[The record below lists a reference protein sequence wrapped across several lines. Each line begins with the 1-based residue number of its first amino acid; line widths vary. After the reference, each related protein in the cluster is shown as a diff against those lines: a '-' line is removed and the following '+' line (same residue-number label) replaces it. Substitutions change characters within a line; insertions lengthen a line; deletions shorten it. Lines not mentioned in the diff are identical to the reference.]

1 MKKEKFVVSGMS
13 CAACSA
19 TVEKTVKKLDGVT
32 DVNVN
37 LLKGSMSVDFDDSL
51 LTDEQISA
59 AVSSAG
65 YGCMAENQNKG
76 ENKSAPNPNEMQEN
90 EIKAM
95 KTRLI
100 SSIIFMTVLM
110 YVSMGH
116 MMGLSLPAFLEGP
129 QNAVSF
135 AMTQL
140 LLTLPVL
147 YINRHFFIDGFKKLF
162 KGAPN
167 MDSLIAIG
175 SSAATVYGI
184 FAIYKIGIG
193 LGTSNLDLVMRYSHD
208 LYFESAAMI
217 LTLITLGKFLEA
229 RAKGKTTDAI
239 SALVKLRPKTATV
252 LRNGKEIEI
261 DTADINK
268 GDIVVIKSGM
278 SIPVDGKVVTGSGNV
293 DEAAITG
300 ESMPVFKEEG
310 STVSS
315 GTVCKSGYFTFEATR
330 VGSDTT
336 LSQIITLMEEAGSSK
351 APISRLADKISGVF
365 VPIVISIALITFL
378 VWFFVV
384 GESFELALTMAI
396 SVLVIS
402 CPCALGLATPTAIM
416 VGTGKG
422 ASFGVLIKSAEA
434 LETAHKTNV
443 VLLDKTGTITKG
455 VPTVTDVIAKNSE
468 DKELWNLIYSA
479 EKLSDHPLAKAIT
492 DYFAQNNAKELPHT
506 SFENIDGKGLTAT
519 IGGKFVCC
527 GNLSLIKEKCGE
539 ASETASLKET
549 MDSLSK
555 KGKTPV
561 IVSVDGLV
569 KAVLGVSDVIKETS
583 REAIQE
589 LKNLGCEVIML
600 TGDNQTVAEAIGKEA
615 GVTGIIA
622 GVLPTDKE
630 KEVRRLEEQGK
641 KVMMVGDGI
650 NDAPALKR
658 ADVGIAIGAGTDIAI
673 DSADVVLVKN
683 DLRDVATMLELS
695 KKTIRNIKQNLFWAL
710 FYNCIGIPIAAGLLF
725 VPFGLKLNPMI
736 GAAAMS
742 CSSVFVVTNALRLRF
757 FSPSRIKNKKA
768 EENNNITNQT
778 IKEEKP
784 KQMEEKTMEK
794 VMTINGM
801 MCMHCSGRVEKCLKE
816 LDGVTNAVVD
826 LDAKTATV
834 TMNTE
839 VSDETLTNAVTEQ
852 GYEVVSVK

>member
-19 TVEKTVKKLDGVT
+19 NVEKTVKKLDGVS

-37 LLKGSMSVDFDDSL
+37 LLKGSMSVEYDEEKLSDS
-51 LTDEQISA
+51 EISS
-59 AVSSAG
+59 AVCGAG
-65 YGCMAENQNKG
+65 YGCQSEENSKG
-76 ENKSAPNPNEMQEN
+76 SKEEKPSSLAND

-95 KTRLI
+95 KKRLI
-100 SSIIFMTVLM
+100 SSICFMVVLM

-116 MMGLSLPAFLEGP
+116 MLGLSLPSFLEGTE
-129 QNAVSF
+129 NAVSF
-135 AMTQL
+135 ALTQFL
-140 LLTLPVL
+140 LALPVI
-147 YINRHFFIDGFKKLF
+147 YINRHFFINGFKKLF

-175 SSAATVYGI
+175 SSASTIYGI
-184 FAIYKIGIG
+184 FAIYKIGVG
-193 LGTSNLDLVMRYSHD
+193 LGTGNLDIVMQYSHD

-239 SALVKLRPKTATV
+239 SALVKLRPQTSIV
-252 LRNGKEIEI
+252 LRDGKETEI
-261 DTADINK
+261 DSSDIMK

-278 SIPVDGKVVTGSGNV
+278 SIAVDGKIVSGSGNI
-293 DEAAITG
+293 DESAITG
-300 ESMPVFKEEG
+300 ESMPVFKEQG
-310 STVSS
+310 SIISS
-315 GTVCKSGYFTFEATR
+315 GTVCRSGYFTFEATR

-365 VPIVISIALITFL
+365 VPVVISIALITFL
-378 VWFFVV
+378 IWFFIV

-416 VGTGKG
+416 VGTGRG
-422 ASFGVLIKSAEA
+422 ASYGVLIKSAEA
-434 LETAHKTNV
+434 LETAHKTDV

-455 VPTVTDVIAKNSE
+455 VPTVTDYIINENSDSLL
-468 DKELWNLIYSA
+468 DKIYSS
-479 EKLSDHPLAKAIT
+479 EKLSNHPLAKAIVS
-492 DYFAQNNAKELPHT
+492 YCEEMGAKELSHD
-506 SFENIDGKGLTAT
+506 SFQNIDGKGVVASFSGSELS
-519 IGGKFVCC
+519 C
-527 GNLSLIKEKCGE
+527 GNLALTREKCE
-539 ASETASLKET
+539 DEDSLAFVNENIEK
-549 MDSLSK
+549 LSK

-561 IVSVDGLV
+561 IVSENGLV
-569 KAVLGVSDVIKETS
+569 KAILGVSDVIKETS
-583 REAIQE
+583 REAIE
-589 LKNLGCEVIML
+589 GLKELGCEVIML
-600 TGDNQTVAEAIGKEA
+600 TGDNKTVAQTIGEEA

-622 GVLPTDKE
+622 EVLPTDKE
-630 KEVRRLEEQGK
+630 KEVRKLEQQGK
-641 KVMMVGDGI
+641 KVMMVGDGV

-683 DLRDVATMLELS
+683 DLRDVVTMLELS

-725 VPFGLKLNPMI
+725 IPFGIKLNPMI

-757 FSPSRIKNKKA
+757 FSPSRKSNSA
-768 EENNNITNQT
+768 
-778 IKEEKP
+778 KEEININKNE
-784 KQMEEKTMEK
+784 KKTNSKEETKMTK
-794 VMTINGM
+794 VMTIEGM
-801 MCMHCSGRVEKCLKE
+801 MCMHCSARVEKTLKALE
-816 LDGVTNAVVD
+816 GVSDVVVD

-834 TMNTE
+834 TMDKDIDNSIL
-839 VSDETLTNAVTEQ
+839 SDAVTNE